1 MPTRTRAR
9 SRLFVASAWMPG
21 PCVLPTCIVVSCALP
36 LPAFAQAPAAAFP
49 SKPLRMIVPFASGA
63 PDVAARILAQQL
75 QVQMGQPVLVENR
88 PGANGLTGTE
98 AVARAYPDGYTLLL
112 VSTSIAI
119 NPSLYRK
126 MPFDVLKDLEP
137 VSAVVSGPGY
147 ILVVNPALP
156 VKSVKELV
164 ALAKA
169 PGSQLTYGTPGFGNA
184 LHLATEM
191 FTTRAGISVTHAP
204 YKGAGPA
211 IADLIGG
218 HIHLM
223 FVTPPLS
230 MPHIRSGKLRP
241 LAFAGPKRWSEMP
254 DLPTMAEAGVDGVV
268 LDGGWYGMFAPARTP
283 ATIVNRLH
291 AEVKQALGVQ
301 DVRDRYAKM
310 MLEPVGNTPAEF
322 RIELAEQVRKY
333 AELVKAAKIEP
344 Q

>member
-1 MPTRTRAR
+1 MMKPVVLLACACFGLYG
-9 SRLFVASAWMPG
+9 SAPASAQ
-21 PCVLPTCIVVSCALP
+21 SY
-36 LPAFAQAPAAAFP
+36 P
-49 SKPLRMIVPFASGA
+49 SKPIRMIVPFAAGA
-63 PDVAARILAQQL
+63 PDAAARILAQQL

-88 PGANGLTGTE
+88 PGANGLPGTE
-98 AVARAYPDGYTLLL
+98 AVARADPDGYTLLM

-126 MPFDVLKDLEP
+126 MPFDVQKDLEP
-137 VSAVVSGPGY
+137 VTAVVTGPGY
-147 ILVVNPALP
+147 ILVVNPSLP
-156 VKSVKELV
+156 VKTVKELV
-164 ALAKA
+164 ALAKT
-169 PGSQLTYGTPGFGNA
+169 PGRQLTYGTPGFGNA

-218 HIHLM
+218 HIQMM

-241 LAFAGPKRWSEMP
+241 IGFAGPKRWSELP
-254 DLPTMAEAGVDGVV
+254 DVPVMAEAGIEGVV
-268 LDGGWYGMFAPARTP
+268 LDGGWYGLFAPARTP
-283 ATIVNRLH
+283 AVIVNRLYS
-291 AEVKQALGVQ
+291 EVQKALGVA
-301 DVRDRYAKM
+301 DVRERYAKM
-310 MLEPVGNTPAEF
+310 MLDPVGNSPAEF
-322 RIELAEQVRKY
+322 RAELADQIRKY

>member
-1 MPTRTRAR
+1 MMKPVVLLACAC
-9 SRLFVASAWMPG
+9 FVLYGAAPVW
-21 PCVLPTCIVVSCALP
+21 
-36 LPAFAQAPAAAFP
+36 AQSYP
-49 SKPLRMIVPFASGA
+49 SKPIRMIVPFAAGA
-63 PDVAARILAQQL
+63 PDAAARILAQQL

-88 PGANGLTGTE
+88 PGANGLPGTE
-98 AVARAYPDGYTLLL
+98 TVARADPDGYTLLM

-126 MPFDVLKDLEP
+126 MPFDVQKDLEP
-137 VSAVVSGPGY
+137 VTAVVTGPGY

-156 VKSVKELV
+156 VKTVKELV
-164 ALAKA
+164 ALAKT
-169 PGSQLTYGTPGFGNA
+169 PGRQLTYGTPGFGNA

-218 HIHLM
+218 HIQMM

-241 LAFAGPKRWSEMP
+241 IGFAGPKRWSELP
-254 DLPTMAEAGVDGVV
+254 DVPVMAEAGIEGVV
-268 LDGGWYGMFAPARTP
+268 LDGGWYGLFAPARTP
-283 ATIVNRLH
+283 AVIVNRLH
-291 AEVKQALGVQ
+291 AEVQKALGVS
-301 DVRDRYAKM
+301 DVRERYAKM
-310 MLEPVGNTPAEF
+310 MLDPVGNTPAEF
-322 RIELAEQVRKY
+322 RVELADQIRKY